1 MKRSGSHRPSPAL
14 LIACVALF
22 VALGGTVVAATKKV
36 DGHTIRVKS
45 LPGNRLML
53 GSVPGNRLK
62 PGTISGANLA
72 PGSVKGEQI
81 DAGSLGQV
89 PSAARADFAE
99 TARRAQT
106 ATVAEHATDATTV
119 NGRSVG
125 CAEGTREFAGA
136 CWDLRPGTALMNA
149 NEAAAA
155 CASAGGE
162 LPEALALS
170 AFAGQTGISI
180 GVGGEWTREIGNL
193 GGPGIVSVAT
203 VTTTSAIEGA
213 DSKETRR
220 FRCVTPLVG

>member
-1 MKRSGSHRPSPAL
+1 MKRWGWRAPSPAL

-45 LPGNRLML
+45 LPGNRLTL
-53 GSVPGNRLK
+53 GSVPSNRLV
-62 PGTISGANLA
+62 PGTIPGSDLA

-89 PSAARADFAE
+89 PSAAHADSAD

-106 ATVAEHATDATTV
+106 AIAAEHAGDATTI

-125 CAEGTREFAGA
+125 CAEGRREFAGA
-136 CWDLRPGTALMNA
+136 CWDLHPSAGAVTAT
-149 NEAAAA
+149 EAAAA
-155 CASAGGE
+155 CAGVGGE

-170 AFAGQTGISI
+170 VFSEQAGISI
-180 GVGGEWTREIGNL
+180 GLGGEWTREIGNL

-203 VTTTSAIEGA
+203 VLTNGGIEGA

-220 FRCVTPLVG
+220 FRCVTPLVS